1 MSNTKY
7 ISVLCWTKGSKL
19 GWVVD
24 LCDSESSKTIHSFEH
39 ESAARAFA
47 AEYAKENELEIKLD

>member
-7 ISVLCWTKGSKL
+7 ISVLCWTKGSKH

-24 LCDSESSKTIHSFEH
+24 LCDSESSETIESFDDETK
-39 ESAARAFA
+39 AWVFA
-47 AEYAKENELEIKLD
+47 NEYAKQHGLEIKL